1 MQTTQSVVVFSIIAA
16 TISFISLIIAIVSC
30 VITVKNYKKSKR
42 LEFFQRR
49 DHLLLK
55 ISDLNA
61 RNSEA
66 QLISARYEMVAQN
79 FSTLRLTGE
88 QADRINNQITRIKK
102 LQEDVELKAKDWD
115 QIIES
120 LHSTCINLE
129 TGAEIERLIALA
141 QGASD
146 NIKRSNEIFL
156 GSLHILESTEP
167 LLRTGVD
174 ELQNFEMQL
183 AELDSLAKEL
193 SEKAL

>member
-1 MQTTQSVVVFSIIAA
+1 MKTAIAA
-16 TISFISLIIAIVSC
+16 VVISLISLIATIVLG
-30 VITVKNYKKSKR
+30 TKNYKKSKK

-66 QLISARYEMVAQN
+66 HLISARYEMVAQN
-79 FSTLRLTGE
+79 FSVLRLTGE
-88 QADRINNQITRIKK
+88 QADRINNQITRIKQ
-102 LQEDVELKAKDWD
+102 LQEDIELKAKTWD
-115 QIIES
+115 KIIES
-120 LHSTCINLE
+120 LHFTCINLKLE
-129 TGAEIERLIALA
+129 DGAEIERLIAMA

-167 LLRTGVD
+167 LLRTAVD
-174 ELQNFEMQL
+174 KLREFDMQL
-183 AELDSLAKEL
+183 AELDSVAKEL
-193 SEKAL
+193 NEKAPG

>member
-1 MQTTQSVVVFSIIAA
+1 
-16 TISFISLIIAIVSC
+16 
-30 VITVKNYKKSKR
+30 
-42 LEFFQRR
+42 
-49 DHLLLK
+49 
-55 ISDLNA
+55 
-61 RNSEA
+61 
-66 QLISARYEMVAQN
+66 MVAQN
-79 FSTLRLTGE
+79 FSALRLTGE

-129 TGAEIERLIALA
+129 TGAQIERLIALA

-167 LLRTGVD
+167 LLRAGVD
-174 ELQNFEMQL
+174 KLQNFEMQL

-193 SEKAL
+193 SEKAPFSEPDPSISPYTLPKDKTS